1 MYEKPRGFRGLFRSL
16 EEKVHPIPL
25 KERVDQALY
34 RLATQK
40 EKLEHMSSRLQQR
53 DKEMFQRC
61 IGAQL
66 SKDNAHAALYAN
78 ECAEIRKMAHITL
91 SSELALERVV
101 LRLQTIEEF
110 GDVMAQI
117 APVIGVVR
125 ETRGRIAGVIPEVAT
140 ELGEVNNML
149 SDMSLETGEVQDQ
162 DLDLTASS
170 SEAKKVLEES
180 NIIASQQIKE
190 RFPELP
196 LPEPRQ
202 TTNATVTQVTQARIP
217 VAIASGGEEEQVEP
231 LEDRVLGYI
240 KSHNGEL
247 NMNSASTDLAVSPED
262 VRRSLQKLRDDGK
275 DSKNI
280 KFDQWVLTEKPD
292 ISWDDIADLEK
303 PKRAI
308 EESIVFPVRRPDLF
322 PLGWPRGILF
332 FGPPGC
338 GKTLLAAAVASEIK
352 GVFFCADAAS
362 LMSKWLGESERNVS
376 QLFVKARESS
386 EKGQPAIV
394 FIDEIDSLMG
404 FRCEE
409 VGGEV
414 RVRNQFLKEM
424 DGILDKKRNYH
435 VYVIGATNKPWVL
448 DEPFIRRFQKRIYVP
463 LPDIKARMDMFQ
475 IYAHDLKLDNNVDFA
490 ELARVT
496 EGYSG
501 GDIRDLFQSTQLKVV
516 RNFFTHGNVTDLAS
530 VPDPITME
538 DFQSIVTGRRPSV
551 SQTILKR
558 YYDWDESFKA
568 S

>member
-1 MYEKPRGFRGLFRSL
+1 MSASEELESL
-16 EEKVHPIPL
+16 AVKYA
-25 KERVDQALY
+25 KEAIQ
-34 RLATQK
+34 
-40 EKLEHMSSRLQQR
+40 LEGKGSR
-53 DKEMFQRC
+53 
-61 IGAQL
+61 
-66 SKDNAHAALYAN
+66 
-78 ECAEIRKMAHITL
+78 
-91 SSELALERVV
+91 
-101 LRLQTIEEF
+101 
-110 GDVMAQI
+110 
-117 APVIGVVR
+117 
-125 ETRGRIAGVIPEVAT
+125 RIAATKYQRAIEVLLKLCSLYPAAPQNKLYMEHAEAYRKRVQ
-140 ELGEVNNML
+140 ELQ
-149 SDMSLETGEVQDQ
+149 SD
-162 DLDLTASS
+162 
-170 SEAKKVLEES
+170 SEPNSRPVES
-180 NIIASQQIKE
+180 A
-190 RFPELP
+190 
-196 LPEPRQ
+196 
-202 TTNATVTQVTQARIP
+202 
-217 VAIASGGEEEQVEP
+217 
-231 LEDRVLGYI
+231 
-240 KSHNGEL
+240 
-247 NMNSASTDLAVSPED
+247 
-262 VRRSLQKLRDDGK
+262 DGK

-308 EESIVFPVRRPDLF
+308 EESIVFPIRRPDLF

-376 QLFVKARESS
+376 QLFAKARENA

-404 FRCEE
+404 VRGEE

-435 VYVIGATNKPWVL
+435 VYLIGATNKPWVL

-516 RNFFTHGNVTDLAS
+516 RNFFTHGNVTDLSS

>member
-1 MYEKPRGFRGLFRSL
+1 MEGTLISASEELESLAVKYAKEAIELEKKGS
-16 EEKVHPIPL
+16 K
-25 KERVDQALY
+25 
-34 RLATQK
+34 RLAATKYQRAVEVLLK
-40 EKLEHMSSRLQQR
+40 LCSLYPTAVQNKVYLEHAEAYRKRIQELQA
-53 DKEMFQRC
+53 DTE
-61 IGAQL
+61 
-66 SKDNAHAALYAN
+66 
-78 ECAEIRKMAHITL
+78 
-91 SSELALERVV
+91 
-101 LRLQTIEEF
+101 
-110 GDVMAQI
+110 
-117 APVIGVVR
+117 PVQHPLDST
-125 ETRGRIAGVIPEVAT
+125 ETR
-140 ELGEVNNML
+140 
-149 SDMSLETGEVQDQ
+149 
-162 DLDLTASS
+162 
-170 SEAKKVLEES
+170 
-180 NIIASQQIKE
+180 
-190 RFPELP
+190 
-196 LPEPRQ
+196 
-202 TTNATVTQVTQARIP
+202 
-217 VAIASGGEEEQVEP
+217 
-231 LEDRVLGYI
+231 
-240 KSHNGEL
+240 
-247 NMNSASTDLAVSPED
+247 
-262 VRRSLQKLRDDGK
+262 

-292 ISWDDIADLEK
+292 ISWEDIADLEK

-362 LMSKWLGESERNVS
+362 LMSKWLGESEKNVS
-376 QLFVKARESS
+376 QLFLKARESS
-386 EKGQPAIV
+386 ENGQPAIV

-404 FRCEE
+404 VRGEE

-435 VYVIGATNKPWVL
+435 VYLIGATNKPWVL

-475 IYAHDLKLDNNVDFA
+475 IYAQNLKFDNNVDLA

-501 GDIRDLFQSTQLKVV
+501 GDIRDMFQATQLKTV
-516 RNFFTHGNVTDLAS
+516 RDFFQHGRATDPNAL
-530 VPDPITME
+530 PDPITME
-538 DFQSIVTGRRPSV
+538 DFQSIITGRRPSV
-551 SQTILKR
+551 SQGIIKR